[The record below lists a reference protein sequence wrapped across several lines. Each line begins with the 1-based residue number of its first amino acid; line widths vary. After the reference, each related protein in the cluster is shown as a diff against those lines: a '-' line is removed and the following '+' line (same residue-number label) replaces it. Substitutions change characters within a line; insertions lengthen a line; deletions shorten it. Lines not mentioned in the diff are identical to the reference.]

1 MKSESV
7 VQVVGRKVVGLENP
21 PRLDAALF
29 KEVDQKSRDVLGL
42 ERVKSLWRWM
52 SLDARCGVAIQQ
64 FCPRSFIVHCLS
76 LTCAL
81 TDKHKC
87 NCLQGPLRQPY
98 KLVDAGLWQMYGDV
112 LPATER
118 CGQFV
123 DDSAESVF
131 SDLMFAELTIREL
144 MKRAEMYAIPGH
156 ACVGEVKLFG

>member
-1 MKSESV
+1 
-7 VQVVGRKVVGLENP
+7 
-21 PRLDAALF
+21 
-29 KEVDQKSRDVLGL
+29 
-42 ERVKSLWRWM
+42 
-52 SLDARCGVAIQQ
+52 
-64 FCPRSFIVHCLS
+64 
-76 LTCAL
+76 
-81 TDKHKC
+81 
-87 NCLQGPLRQPY
+87 LRQPY